1 MPKMDLSKYGIK
13 SVKEVLY
20 NPTYEVLYNEETKPE
35 LEGYEKGQVTELGA
49 INVMTGIYTGR
60 SPKDK
65 YIVMDK
71 NSKDTV
77 WWNTPE
83 YPNDNHPMSEKVWKV
98 VKKTAQ
104 QELSG
109 KRLFVVDGFCGTHKD
124 TRMKV
129 RFIMEVAWQ
138 AHFVTNMFIKPT
150 EEELN
155 AWYEAHKA
163 ELASQPRVEVEYVAV
178 APEGLVRPES
188 VSAEAALKWYEA
200 NKQRFRQPE
209 QVKVAHILVPLAEN
223 APEAAVKQAMEKAVR
238 IRSEA
243 EKGDFAAAR
252 TYLDRAIARLKM
264 RNDNPMDPEAI
275 REKYGLE
282 NPRQLIEVKSLMGDT
297 SDNIPGVKGIGEKT
311 AMTLVKNF
319 GTLDSVYDHL
329 DSPIIK
335 PRQRENLLACRED
348 AYLSHTLGTIRT
360 DAPIDTAEGAYKV
373 TEGNK
378 PAAVRLMQ
386 ELEIQTLITRF
397 GLDGIV
403 PEQDP
408 DTLPE
413 VDAAIASL
421 PAEPSGHYL
430 VAARPAILGKKSAVV
445 QPEAWYAVQG
455 TTVYPL
461 SEEELVSLLDDPKVT
476 LDVFD
481 SAPLYAKAMAAGSWG
496 SSIVWDGKLA
506 AYLLD
511 ASASHYLLT
520 TLATSYHARSAFSC
534 EEYPDAGFLADL
546 FAKMKAEITE
556 NGEDDLYNNI
566 EFPLAQVLAD
576 MTRTGIL
583 VDREGIEAFGVQ
595 LRQELDQVLTR
606 IEMEA
611 GTSDFNPNS
620 PKQLGTLLFDTM
632 GLHHGKKTKNGWST
646 DAETLEKL
654 RDIPLVEDI
663 LQYRA
668 CQKLNSTYVEGL
680 LKVIGEDGRIHT
692 RFNQTEARTGRLSSD
707 NPNLQ
712 NIPIRTEMGSK
723 LRAYFVA
730 KPGCVLV
737 DADYSQIEL
746 RILAHV
752 TGDAHMQEAFL
763 SGADIHRSTAAKIYN
778 IRPEDVTPRLRSSA
792 KAINFGIMYGKGA
805 YSLSKDIGVSV
816 KEAEAFLQT
825 YLATFPNIDG
835 YMEKT
840 IADARQCGFVSTLFG
855 RRRALPELNSNNH
868 NIRASGERMARNTP
882 IQGTAADVIKLA
894 MVRVWRRLRDEKM
907 ESRLILTVHDE
918 LIVEAPE
925 AEAEKAAQILREE
938 MEGCV
943 HYAVPLST
951 DVHTGKNWL
960 EAH

>member
-1 MPKMDLSKYGIK
+1 MRLLVIDGNSIANRAFYGIKLLTTKDGRYTNAIFGFLNIMNSLLRECEPDEVAVAFDLKHPTFRHEMYDGYKGTRHAMPDELAQQMPILKELLTDLGYRQVSAKGWEADDILGTLAAACEARRDDCFLATGDRDSLQLVSETTTVLLATSAMGRSKTETMDLDAIHEKYGI
-13 SVKEVLY
+13 E
-20 NPTYEVLYNEETKPE
+20 
-35 LEGYEKGQVTELGA
+35 
-49 INVMTGIYTGR
+49 
-60 SPKDK
+60 PK
-65 YIVMDK
+65 
-71 NSKDTV
+71 
-77 WWNTPE
+77 
-83 YPNDNHPMSEKVWKV
+83 
-98 VKKTAQ
+98 
-104 QELSG
+104 
-109 KRLFVVDGFCGTHKD
+109 
-124 TRMKV
+124 
-129 RFIMEVAWQ
+129 
-138 AHFVTNMFIKPT
+138 
-150 EEELN
+150 
-155 AWYEAHKA
+155 
-163 ELASQPRVEVEYVAV
+163 
-178 APEGLVRPES
+178 
-188 VSAEAALKWYEA
+188 
-200 NKQRFRQPE
+200 
-209 QVKVAHILVPLAEN
+209 
-223 APEAAVKQAMEKAVR
+223 
-238 IRSEA
+238 
-243 EKGDFAAAR
+243 
-252 TYLDRAIARLKM
+252 
-264 RNDNPMDPEAI
+264 
-275 REKYGLE
+275 
-282 NPRQLIEVKSLMGDT
+282 QLIEVKSLMGDT

-430 VAARPAILGKKSAVV
+430 VAARPAVLGKKSTVV
-445 QPEAWYAVQG
+445 QPEAWYAVQD

-481 SAPLYAKAMAAGSWG
+481 SAPLYARAMAAGSWG

-520 TLATSYHARSAFSC
+520 TLATSYHARSALSC

-546 FAKMKAEITE
+546 FARMKAEITE
-556 NGEDDLYNNI
+556 NGEDELYNNI

-632 GLHHGKKTKNGWST
+632 GLPHGKKTKNGWST

-840 IADARQCGFVSTLFG
+840 IADARQCGYVSTLFG

-894 MVRVWRRLRDEKM
+894 MVRVWRRLRNEKM

-925 AEAEKAAQILREE
+925 AEAEKAAQILRKE

>member
-1 MPKMDLSKYGIK
+1 MRLLVIDGNSIANRAFYGIKLLTTKDGRYTNAIFGFLNIMNSLLRECEPDEVAVAFDLKHPTFRHEMYEGYKGTRHAMPDELAQQMPILKELLTDLGYRQVSAKGWEADDILGTLAAACEARRDDCFLATGDRDSLQLVSETTTVLLATSAMGRSKTETMDLDAIHEKYGI
-13 SVKEVLY
+13 E
-20 NPTYEVLYNEETKPE
+20 
-35 LEGYEKGQVTELGA
+35 
-49 INVMTGIYTGR
+49 
-60 SPKDK
+60 PK
-65 YIVMDK
+65 
-71 NSKDTV
+71 
-77 WWNTPE
+77 
-83 YPNDNHPMSEKVWKV
+83 
-98 VKKTAQ
+98 
-104 QELSG
+104 
-109 KRLFVVDGFCGTHKD
+109 
-124 TRMKV
+124 
-129 RFIMEVAWQ
+129 
-138 AHFVTNMFIKPT
+138 
-150 EEELN
+150 
-155 AWYEAHKA
+155 
-163 ELASQPRVEVEYVAV
+163 
-178 APEGLVRPES
+178 
-188 VSAEAALKWYEA
+188 
-200 NKQRFRQPE
+200 
-209 QVKVAHILVPLAEN
+209 
-223 APEAAVKQAMEKAVR
+223 
-238 IRSEA
+238 
-243 EKGDFAAAR
+243 
-252 TYLDRAIARLKM
+252 
-264 RNDNPMDPEAI
+264 
-275 REKYGLE
+275 
-282 NPRQLIEVKSLMGDT
+282 QLIEVKSLMGDT

-413 VDAAIASL
+413 VDAAIAFL

-430 VAARPAILGKKSAVV
+430 VAARPAVLGKKSAVV
-445 QPEAWYAVQG
+445 QPEAWYAVQD

-481 SAPLYAKAMAAGSWG
+481 SAPLYARAMAAGSWG

-556 NGEDDLYNNI
+556 NGEDELYNNI

-632 GLHHGKKTKNGWST
+632 GLPHGKKTKNGWST

-778 IRPEDVTPRLRSSA
+778 IRPEDVTSRLRSSA

-840 IADARQCGFVSTLFG
+840 IADARQCGYVSTLFG